1 VANNKSAKKRI
12 QIAERNRLI
21 NKSYKS
27 TVRTLTKKTL
37 ENCEKYKK
45 NPNEDNK
52 NLVKTSLNKA
62 FSLIDKAI
70 KKNVLHKNN
79 GANKKSKINNFVKT
93 GFSLTVLFVFITILV
108 SIFTLNYYDKT
119 LVEVDFL
126 HGFAESFLT
135 LSDFVILFGFIK
147 LLNSLEVN
155 NS

>member
-1 VANNKSAKKRI
+1 MPSQRTSIHVFVLRRAFSVTNSRLKKRI

-62 FSLIDKAI
+62 FSLIDKAV

-79 GANKKSKINNFVKT
+79 GANRKSKINNFVKT
-93 GFSLTVLFVFITILV
+93 TLT
-108 SIFTLNYYDKT
+108 SK
-119 LVEVDFL
+119 
-126 HGFAESFLT
+126 
-135 LSDFVILFGFIK
+135 
-147 LLNSLEVN
+147 
-155 NS
+155 